1 MILAKMEEIKT
12 LTSKIGV
19 LKNEHEAL
27 EGTAALLRD
36 ELEAKEMA
44 VLALEKKL
52 LTADVSSVLLK
63 RTENVRW

>member
-12 LTSKIGV
+12 LTNKIGV

-36 ELEAKEMA
+36 ELEAKEGT

-52 LTADVSSVLLK
+52 SCADVSQTIVM
-63 RTENVRW
+63 VHI